1 MNVLAMIGVGLV
13 ALLLL
18 VFALIGFLYLT
29 RGTPVHQVVA
39 WGDPDG
45 PPAVCEEGFRPMI
58 ELLTRTTLH
67 QGHTAAVSINGDQT
81 YDRLWEDME
90 SARESLTLQMY
101 YFQPG
106 RMADRFKEIVSA
118 RARAGVRVLFLHD
131 AFGSSKLPQQYI
143 DELEEAGV
151 RCAAFRP
158 VKWYEL
164 HKAQHRSHIRIVVV
178 DGRVAWTGGFGIDD
192 KWFGDGRHQDQW
204 RDSNVRFEGPSVR
217 QHQAT
222 FAAGWAEATGEL
234 LTGDLFFPPDAAE
247 PKGHMLAG
255 LLHATPTIGSTNA
268 ERFLALSIAAAER
281 TLYVTNSYFVPD
293 DAFCDLLGQA
303 AERGVDVR
311 ILTTSRNTDV
321 RTTWYAGRAR
331 YEKLLSRGVKIWE
344 YRPTMMHAKT
354 LVVDGAWS
362 AVGTLNFDNRSL
374 AFNDETVLLVL
385 DEGLG
390 ADMEQMFRE
399 DLAYADE
406 ILLDEVRRRPGRE
419 RVIETLATSLSRLL

>member
-1 MNVLAMIGVGLV
+1 M
-13 ALLLL
+13 
-18 VFALIGFLYLT
+18 
-29 RGTPVHQVVA
+29 
-39 WGDPDG
+39 
-45 PPAVCEEGFRPMI
+45 
-58 ELLTRTTLH
+58 
-67 QGHTAAVSINGDQT
+67 
-81 YDRLWEDME
+81 
-90 SARESLTLQMY
+90 
-101 YFQPG
+101 
-106 RMADRFKEIVSA
+106 
-118 RARAGVRVLFLHD
+118 
-131 AFGSSKLPQQYI
+131 
-143 DELEEAGV
+143 

-192 KWFGDGRHQDQW
+192 KWFGDGRHEDQW
-204 RDSNVRFEGPSVR
+204 RDSNARFEGPSVL

-234 LTGDLFFPPDAAE
+234 LTGDLFFPPDASA

-311 ILTTSRNTDV
+311 ILTTGRNTDV
-321 RTTWYAGRAR
+321 RTTWWAGRAR
-331 YEKLLSRGVKIWE
+331 YEKLLERGVKIWE

-374 AFNDETVLLVL
+374 AFNDETVFCVL

-399 DLAYADE
+399 DLAFADE
-406 ILLDEVRRRPGRE
+406 ILLDDFRRRPARE
-419 RVIETLATSLSRLL
+419 RVLETLATSVSRLL